1 MAAGTGINGGFYF
14 DPNVFADYMAEQPYL
29 KTAIIASG
37 IVRDDAVI
45 AEAIGSQGNI
55 GTIPFYKPIDID
67 TYAPVNNTGAANNTP
82 QETAGGKQSF
92 MAVQRMKAFKDKD
105 FTREIS
111 GANPLQNVASQISN
125 YYQQVWQKVLM
136 STLKGV
142 MGISSMATHKT
153 NISVTSG
160 SIADTNK
167 VSEYS
172 DIELCQK
179 ACGDLADRFTLAIM
193 HSAVY
198 ARLQKLQLINYT
210 KYTIPGG
217 LKDGIELPT
226 WNGKIVIVDDKYTVD
241 TTTSGFPVY
250 STYFVGAGSFLAAPK
265 ALITP
270 YYTKYDPE
278 TDAGTNV
285 LYTKQSKVLHP
296 NGFSIKFNN
305 IAAESPTDVELGTA
319 ANWELA
325 FNEKNITIAELKT
338 NG

>member
-1 MAAGTGINGGFYF
+1 MAAGTGINSGFYF

-45 AEAIGSQGNI
+45 AEAIGAQGNV
-55 GTIPFYKPIDID
+55 GTIPFYKPIDVD
-67 TYAPVNNTGAANNTP
+67 TYEPLNNTGAADNTP
-82 QETAGGKQSF
+82 QATTGGKQSF
-92 MAVQRMKAFKDKD
+92 MAIQRMKAFKDTD

-111 GANPLQNVASQISN
+111 GANPIQNVASQITA
-125 YYQQVWQKVLM
+125 YYQQVWQKSLM

-142 MGISSMATHKT
+142 MGVSEMSTHKT
-153 NISVTSG
+153 NISITTG
-160 SIADTNK
+160 TIADANK
-167 VSEYS
+167 VNEAS

-198 ARLQKLQLINYT
+198 ARLQKLQLINFT

-217 LKDGIELPT
+217 LRDGVELPT
-226 WNGKIVIVDDKYTVD
+226 WNGKIVVVDDKYTVD
-241 TTTSGFPVY
+241 TTTANYPVY

-265 ALITP
+265 PLITP
-270 YYTKYDPE
+270 YYTDYNAEKDG
-278 TDAGTNV
+278 GTNL
-285 LYTKQSKVLHP
+285 LYTKQSRVLHP
-296 NGFSIKFNN
+296 NGFSLGFTS
-305 IAAESPTDVELGTA
+305 IAAESPTDTELATA
-319 ANWELA
+319 ANWSLA
-325 FNEKNITIAELKT
+325 FNEKNITMAELKT